1 MLFARWSTSDL
12 LEGAAAM
19 ALWRGCYLSEQV
31 LSGIL
36 NVRERVIVIIIL
48 ANNLSKRV
56 TVSAGVRPHH
66 GAHCA

>member
-1 MLFARWSTSDL
+1 
-12 LEGAAAM
+12 M

-31 LSGIL
+31 LSGIF

-56 TVSAGVRPHH
+56 TVSAGVLPNH
-66 GAHCA
+66 GADCA